1 MKKRWLKMA
10 AVLCAAAVFAAM
22 AGGCG
27 AGAEGTAEP
36 VETVISEMGIGETY
50 FDPPEQVTIQIEER
64 DKTYTWEYQYTA
76 DIPLDV
82 SDINIGGFSDLRNI
96 SYYYENEDGCELQV
110 DEQGRIIGY
119 SAPFETSTSQWK
131 ATSLT
136 ENAVYIIVEG
146 ALNTIANVS
155 LQDFPDTL
163 FRSNGVTSA
172 FYAYEDRGSPCTDYI
187 IAQIKPD
194 GSLHSFT
201 IRYND
206 LDVVSADDK
215 AYFADMIEDYLLS
228 TGKSQYHTIE
238 TYYEAHENTLIARFT
253 VTYNDPEQG
262 AWVENYVAGLPV
274 ER

>member
-1 MKKRWLKMA
+1 MLKRIGVLTLA
-10 AVLCAAAVFAAM
+10 AMLSAAVF
-22 AGGCG
+22 GGCG

-36 VETVISEMGIGETY
+36 VETVISELGIGETY

-76 DIPLDV
+76 DIPLDFA
-82 SDINIGGFSDLRNI
+82 DTNIGGFNGLSDI
-96 SYYYENEDGCELQV
+96 THYYKNNDGCELRV
-110 DEQGRIIGY
+110 DDQGRIIGY
-119 SAPFETSTSQWK
+119 SIPSDTSMSQWK

-136 ENAVYIIVEG
+136 ENAVYIIVKD
-146 ALNTIANVS
+146 ALNAIANVS

-163 FRSNGVTSA
+163 FRTNGVTSA

-228 TGKSQYHTIE
+228 AGKPQYHTIE

-262 AWVENYVAGLPV
+262 AWVENYVAGKPFK
-274 ER
+274 

>member
-1 MKKRWLKMA
+1 MLKRVGILM
-10 AVLCAAAVFAAM
+10 LAAM
-22 AGGCG
+22 FSAIVFGGCG

-50 FDPPEQVTIQIEER
+50 FDSPEQVTIQIEER

-96 SYYYENEDGCELQV
+96 SYSYENEDGCELQV

-163 FRSNGVTSA
+163 FRTNGVTST

-194 GSLHSFT
+194 GSLYDFT
-201 IRYND
+201 ICYND

-215 AYFADMIEDYLLS
+215 AYFAGMIEDYLLS
-228 TGKSQYHTIE
+228 AGKSQYHTIE